1 MGIVGFSVVRRYMD
15 FQIRGALD
23 DVLVGDDVTCWIN
36 DETGAET
43 LQGLA
48 NFARSNAIVTKE
60 LRVKILKWISH
71 CSLEHALGVDI
82 HYRWQDLCHG

>member
-1 MGIVGFSVVRRYMD
+1 MN

-60 LRVKILKWISH
+60 LSVKILKWIAH
-71 CSLEHALGVDI
+71 CSLDHALGIDI
-82 HYRWQDLCHG
+82 HHRRQDLCHG